1 MDYNK
6 IGPFLKD
13 LRLSKNMSQYDLAEQ
28 MHVDHSKIN
37 RLENNK
43 RRPTFDDLIYY
54 SKIFDIYLDEL
65 TACKR
70 KNKQNEKK
78 LQNSLF
84 KYLQNQNSKFKKARF
99 IAILL
104 AIFVVI
110 SFIGLIIL
118 YFFQNYDTMKIYTFS
133 GSSPSYELTNG
144 LLVLSKEKIY
154 FQIGSIAPEV
164 ENIKI
169 FIETNKE
176 RRLVYDGEYQVLIQD
191 NYGYES
197 FISYN
202 DFISG
207 NQKIFVRIGNEE
219 IPLNFIEEVSNNN
232 FVYVEEKEIGKEQ
245 EMKKFETP
253 IKIKETFQCDEN
265 DNCVLK
271 TDDFLLT
278 YNSGLFFVNNKE
290 ENYTYNLNLNVFSYF
305 NLKTLT
311 NFEVVDNQVNCI
323 EGNCENVEKIYNEFY
338 KNYVEKYLKSV

>member
-13 LRLSKNMSQYDLAEQ
+13 LRLSKNMSQYDLAER

-43 RRPTFDDLIYY
+43 RRPTFEDLIYY
-54 SKIFDIYLDEL
+54 SQIFNISLDEL
-65 TACKR
+65 TACER

-84 KYLQNQNSKFKKARF
+84 KYLQNQNSKFEKARN

-110 SFIGLIIL
+110 SFMRLIML

-133 GSSPSYELTNG
+133 GSSPSYEITNG

-154 FQIGSIAPEV
+154 FQIGNITPEV

-169 FIETNKE
+169 ISEINNK
-176 RRLVYDGEYQVLIQD
+176 RHLVYDGKYQMILQD
-191 NYGYES
+191 SYGYES
-197 FISYN
+197 FISYK
-202 DFISG
+202 DFICS
-207 NQKIFVRIGNEE
+207 NQKFYIVINDEE
-219 IPLNFIEEVSNNN
+219 IPLNFIEEISNNN
-232 FVYVEEKEIGKEQ
+232 FIYIEKNEIGKDQEKEQ
-245 EMKKFETP
+245 LLIP
-253 IKIKETFQCDEN
+253 PKIKENFQCDEN

-278 YNSGLFFVNNKE
+278 YNSGLFFVNNNE

-311 NFEVVDNQVNCI
+311 NFEVADNRVNCI
-323 EGNCENVEKIYNEFY
+323 KGNCENAEKIYNEFY
-338 KNYVEKYLKSV
+338 KNYVEKYLK